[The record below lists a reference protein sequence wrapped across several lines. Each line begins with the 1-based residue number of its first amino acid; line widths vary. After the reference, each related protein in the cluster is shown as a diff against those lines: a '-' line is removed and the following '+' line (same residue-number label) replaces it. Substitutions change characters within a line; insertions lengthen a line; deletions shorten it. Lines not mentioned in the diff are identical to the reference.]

1 MPSSVQSRPAKMRS
15 MSGAWPRL
23 YFPSKSEKKTY
34 RTSYKRVE
42 KYCTAVPSL
51 SLDPSPQSDSTEP
64 TSIQNVLSTDRETN
78 VATMLREAV
87 SQVQKLRLQTFSKS
101 VITQHVHIPPKL
113 AKTWIK
119 AYFSHM
125 HTDMFIT
132 LVNEKLIEAIPDL
145 LESPHIYLDPAVLVV
160 YYNVLYHGCVF
171 GPKITGPLR
180 AADYTSALYVCCLR
194 SLPLWQR
201 EATGTSTDLIAALLM
216 VDFPFPYGKN
226 LLRLMLTHQS
236 HTAAGSFDDTLSW
249 EMHKRACNYA
259 QRLNLHNL
267 DAPSVGTVSNDSTL
281 DADRKHF
288 WELIQLDFLFRLLF
302 DRPPVLT
309 ESTKSWNINLPWL
322 SDIQQPDLSA
332 VSIAAFLVGARLC
345 FILSQFFHTLESADH
360 SERSTLP
367 MTESYCSEIN
377 QVFLEYDLEQRII
390 ESAAEGQTFR
400 LWRLSDTALMGY
412 NYIILMIRKVEFSQ
426 NTDAS
431 DSGAC
436 ERETFD
442 SPLAVDAARRML
454 HV

>member
-1 MPSSVQSRPAKMRS
+1 
-15 MSGAWPRL
+15 
-23 YFPSKSEKKTY
+23 
-34 RTSYKRVE
+34 
-42 KYCTAVPSL
+42 
-51 SLDPSPQSDSTEP
+51 
-64 TSIQNVLSTDRETN
+64 
-78 VATMLREAV
+78 
-87 SQVQKLRLQTFSKS
+87 
-101 VITQHVHIPPKL
+101 
-113 AKTWIK
+113 
-119 AYFSHM
+119 
-125 HTDMFIT
+125 MFIT

-377 QVFLEYDLEQRII
+377 QVFLEYDLVRRNLPCSSSLSIYTDCHIGAKNHRIC
-390 ESAAEGQTFR
+390 S
-400 LWRLSDTALMGY
+400 
-412 NYIILMIRKVEFSQ
+412 
-426 NTDAS
+426 
-431 DSGAC
+431 
-436 ERETFD
+436 
-442 SPLAVDAARRML
+442 
-454 HV
+454 